1 VISELTAPGLAHAM
15 TIDAWPPGDK
25 NPGYFL
31 VLFRKP

>member
-1 VISELTAPGLAHAM
+1 VHAM